1 MASVSDHRAL
11 PDATLNLYLYPIGA
25 WGAAAVVLFFT
36 GYAAF
41 SLPLLYPLSLWQIG
55 LSAVWGGRMLRRLQT
70 GELTNGEAH
79 AGVRSVGQILAA
91 SSCLPAI
98 VFLTDD
104 PLAPA
109 AWGTTVGALVLA
121 GLVYGGLLALT
132 RIGSRVT
139 HGAAI
144 ALACF
149 ALPVNATGAVTVA
162 TMIGLFDKV
171 VDAAPVPDALKP
183 DLPDLEPAPRKDRR
197 GERPPRDR

>member
-1 MASVSDHRAL
+1 MAVSDHRAL
-11 PDATLNLYLYPIGA
+11 PDRTLNLYLYPIGA
-25 WGAAAVVLFFT
+25 WGAGAVVLFFT

-41 SLPLLYPLSLWQIG
+41 SLPLLYPLALWQIG
-55 LSAVWGGRMLRRLQT
+55 LSAVWGARMLRRLDA
-70 GELTNGEAH
+70 GELTNPEAH

-132 RIGSRVT
+132 RIGSRWT

-149 ALPVNATGAVTVA
+149 ALPLNATGAVTVA
-162 TMIGLFDKV
+162 AMVGLFDKV
-171 VDAAPVPDALKP
+171 LDVAPVPDALRP
-183 DLPDLEPAPRKDRR
+183 DLVPEAPEERR
-197 GERPPRDR
+197 GRRPGRDR